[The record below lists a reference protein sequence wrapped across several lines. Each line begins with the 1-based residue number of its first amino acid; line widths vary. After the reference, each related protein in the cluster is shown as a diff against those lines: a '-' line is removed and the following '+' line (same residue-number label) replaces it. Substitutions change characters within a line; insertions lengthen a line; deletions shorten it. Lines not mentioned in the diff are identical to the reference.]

1 MLWNRRFI
9 RLALLFAVTIPYLQ
23 ADELFDIPG
32 EGNVRCLRANCPD
45 SRGIVT
51 SIPPGLVT
59 GSLLGSAPTFGVNLT
74 GSILFLTFSGGDT
87 FLGPLGLNPNY
98 DPQSIRDSR
107 IPVAGQPIAL
117 EITNSTGLTISD
129 VALYLEI
136 PPTVITGPFS
146 PQGDGISFG
155 IWCTAGL
162 AEPRDCANHI
172 ALLATPTGPGILNP
186 ADLTPG
192 AGPNSTFGDLLR
204 YTNLDLEAGATARF
218 TFFITDRKAT
228 LDPSTGGNPVGASRS
243 FNLEIVANPIPEPGT
258 FLLLGAGLLAA
269 VALTRRL
276 HQT

>member
-1 MLWNRRFI
+1 MFWKRRFI

-23 ADELFDIPG
+23 ADLLFDIPG
-32 EGNVRCLRANCPD
+32 EGNVRCLRADCPD

-74 GSILFLTFSGGDT
+74 GSPLFLTFSGGDT
-87 FLGPLGLNPNY
+87 FLGPLGLNPSYN
-98 DPQSIRDSR
+98 PQSIRDSR

-117 EITNSTGLTISD
+117 DITNSTALPISD

-155 IWCTAGL
+155 IQCTAGL
-162 AEPRDCANHI
+162 AEPRDCANNA

-186 ADLTPG
+186 ADLTSG
-192 AGPNSTFGDLLR
+192 AGTNPTFGDLLR
-204 YTNLDLEAGATARF
+204 YTNVNLDAGATARF

-228 LDPSTGGNPVGASRS
+228 LDPSTGGNPDGASRS
-243 FNLEIVANPIPEPGT
+243 FNLEIVANPVPEPGT
-258 FLLLGAGLLAA
+258 FLLLGAGLLAGVTLA
-269 VALTRRL
+269 RRR
-276 HQT
+276 HRT